1 MSDKEQQQGEA
12 SHPGAGGPQQSGP
25 PQGGRPGAPPAGGPP
40 AGIDPSKKRIMV
52 SQGFI
57 AFQCYKMDRE
67 WRRLDA
73 GTKKRQVDQFVA
85 AVNESAKGLKH
96 FAAFS
101 TAGLKADVDFM
112 LWAKATHIDALHEL
126 ALAQRATEL
135 SKWMD
140 LSRNYLAMLKGSPYD
155 QEDKIFKP
163 AEYYKYL
170 FIYPFVK
177 TRQWYLLPIEER
189 MRIMRG
195 HIDMGAAYPMVKIN
209 TSYSFGVDDQDF
221 VVAFESNEAD
231 KFVNLVQE
239 LRETE
244 SSLFT
249 VRDTPMYVGVQMP
262 LADLLA
268 TF

>member
-1 MSDKEQQQGEA
+1 MSEQ
-12 SHPGAGGPQQSGP
+12 PNT
-25 PQGGRPGAPPAGGPP
+25 GRPEHGGPP
-40 AGIDPSKKRIMV
+40 AAGAAPEGEKRSRVQV

-57 AFQCYKMDRE
+57 AFQCWKLDRS

-73 GTKKRQVDQFVA
+73 ATKQAHVA
-85 AVNESAKGLKH
+85 AFVKACDAGSLGLKH

-101 TAGLKADVDFM
+101 TAGLKSDVDFI
-112 LWAKATHIDALHEL
+112 LWAKALTLDPIHALG
-126 ALAQRATEL
+126 LAQRGTEL

-140 LSRNYLAMLKGSPYD
+140 LSHNYLAMLKGSPYD

-163 AEYYKYL
+163 ADHYKYL
-170 FIYPFVK
+170 FVYPFVK
-177 TRQWYLLPIEER
+177 TRQWYLLPIAER

-195 HIDMGAAYPMVKIN
+195 HIDQAAAYPMVKIN

-249 VRDTPMYVGVQMP
+249 QRDTPMYVGVQT
-262 LADLLA
+262 LLA
-268 TF
+268 ELLASF

>member
-1 MSDKEQQQGEA
+1 MSEN
-12 SHPGAGGPQQSGP
+12 PN
-25 PQGGRPGAPPAGGPP
+25 PAGPP
-40 AGIDPSKKRIMV
+40 AAGAPHDPTKKRVMV

-57 AFQCYKMDRE
+57 AFQCWKMDRA

-73 GTKKRQVDQFVA
+73 AQKKTHVEGFLA
-85 AVNESAKGLKH
+85 ACDKAAPRLKH

-101 TAGLKADVDFM
+101 TAGLKSDVDFM
-112 LWAKATHIDALHEL
+112 LWAKATDLDALHEL
-126 ALAQRATEL
+126 ALLQRGSEL
-135 SKWMD
+135 SKHME

-163 AEYYKYL
+163 EENYKWL

-177 TRQWYLLPIEER
+177 TRNWYLLPIEER

-195 HIDMGAAYPMVKIN
+195 HIDKGAAYPTIKIN
-209 TSYSFGVDDQDF
+209 TSYSFGIDDQDF
-221 VVAFESNEAD
+221 VVAFESNDPD

-249 VRDTPMYVGVQMP
+249 ARDTPMYVGLQTP
-262 LADLLA
+262 LRQILES
-268 TF
+268 F

>member
-1 MSDKEQQQGEA
+1 MSEQPQ
-12 SHPGAGGPQQSGP
+12 HPGRPSQ
-25 PQGGRPGAPPAGGPP
+25 PGAPAGADPA
-40 AGIDPSKKRIMV
+40 KRRQMV

-57 AFQCYKMDRE
+57 VFQCWKMDRE

-73 GTKKRQVDQFVA
+73 GTKQRHVDQFIA
-85 AVNESAKGLKH
+85 ACDAAQPGLKH

-112 LWAKATHIDALHEL
+112 LWAKATNLDALHDL
-126 ALAQRATEL
+126 ALKQRSTEL

-163 AEYYKYL
+163 ADYYKYL

-177 TRQWYLLPIEER
+177 TRQWYLLPLEER
-189 MRIMRG
+189 MRIMKG
-195 HIDMGAAYPMVKIN
+195 HIDGGAAYPMVKIN
-209 TSYSFGVDDQDF
+209 TSYSFGIDDQDF
-221 VVAFESNEAD
+221 VVAFESSEVD
-231 KFVNLVQE
+231 QFVNLVQG

-249 VRDTPMYVGVQMP
+249 ARDTPMYVGVQMP
-262 LADLLA
+262 LKELLQS
-268 TF
+268 F

>member
-1 MSDKEQQQGEA
+1 MSEA
-12 SHPGAGGPQQSGP
+12 QRPSGP
-25 PQGGRPGAPPAGGPP
+25 PAGAPPAGG
-40 AGIDPSKKRIMV
+40 GDPSKRRIMV

-57 AFQCYKMDRE
+57 GFQTWKVDRE

-73 GTKKRQVDQFVA
+73 KTKQAHVSEFLA
-85 AVNESAKGLKH
+85 AMEEAGKKLKH

-101 TAGLKADVDFM
+101 TAGLKSDVDFM
-112 LWAKATHIDALHEL
+112 LWAKGLSLDDLHAL
-126 ALAQRATEL
+126 ALAQRKCEL

-140 LSRNYLAMLKGSPYD
+140 LSHNYLAMLKGSPYD

-163 AEYYKYL
+163 ADFYKYL

-177 TRQWYLLPIEER
+177 TRQWYLLPLEER
-189 MRIMRG
+189 MRIMKG
-195 HIDMGAAYPMVKIN
+195 HIDQGAAYPMVKIN
-209 TSYSFGVDDQDF
+209 TSYSFGIDDQDF
-221 VVAFESNEAD
+221 VVAFESSEAD

-262 LADLLA
+262 LKEILES
-268 TF
+268 F

>member
-1 MSDKEQQQGEA
+1 MSEA
-12 SHPGAGGPQQSGP
+12 TNPAQPQQPS
-25 PQGGRPGAPPAGGPP
+25 AGGPP
-40 AGIDPSKKRIMV
+40 AMAGADPAKRSRLMV

-57 AFQCYKMDRE
+57 VFQCWKMDRE

-73 GTKKRQVDQFVA
+73 GTKHRHVEQFIA
-85 AVNESAKGLKH
+85 ACDAASAGLKH

-112 LWAKATHIDALHEL
+112 LWAKATNLDALHDL
-126 ALAQRATEL
+126 ALKQRGTEL

-163 AEYYKYL
+163 ADHYKYL

-177 TRQWYLLPIEER
+177 TRQWYLLPLEER

-195 HIDMGAAYPMVKIN
+195 HIDGGAAYPMVKIN
-209 TSYSFGVDDQDF
+209 TSYSFGLDDQDF
-221 VVAFESNEAD
+221 VVAFESSEAD

-249 VRDTPMYVGVQMP
+249 ARDTPMYVGVQMP
-262 LADLLA
+262 LKELLG

>member
-1 MSDKEQQQGEA
+1 
-12 SHPGAGGPQQSGP
+12 
-25 PQGGRPGAPPAGGPP
+25 
-40 AGIDPSKKRIMV
+40 
-52 SQGFI
+52 
-57 AFQCYKMDRE
+57 MDRA

-73 GTKKRQVDQFVA
+73 GTKARHVSEFVA
-85 AVNESAKGLKH
+85 KCNEAAGGLKH

-112 LWAKATHIDALHEL
+112 LWAKAATLDPLHDL
-126 ALAQRATEL
+126 AMKQRSAEL

-140 LSRNYLAMLKGSPYD
+140 LGHNYLAMLKGSPYD
-155 QEDKIFKP
+155 SEDKVFKP
-163 AEYYKYL
+163 EAFYKYL

-177 TRQWYLLPIEER
+177 TRQWYLLPLPER

-195 HIDMGAAYPMVKIN
+195 HIDQAAAYPMVKIN

-249 VRDTPMYVGVQMP
+249 QRDTPMYVGIQTP
-262 LADLLA
+262 LAEILGS
-268 TF
+268 F

>member
-1 MSDKEQQQGEA
+1 MPNEQPQ
-12 SHPGAGGPQQSGP
+12 HPGPPAQPGP
-25 PQGGRPGAPPAGGPP
+25 PPAGGP
-40 AGIDPSKKRIMV
+40 AKRGRIMV

-57 AFQCYKMDRE
+57 VFQCWKMDRE

-73 GTKKRQVDQFVA
+73 ATKQRHVDQFIA
-85 AVNESAKGLKH
+85 ACDEANKGLKH

-112 LWAKATHIDALHEL
+112 LWAKATSLDALHDL
-126 ALAQRATEL
+126 ALKQRGAEL

-163 AEYYKYL
+163 ADHYKYL

-177 TRQWYLLPIEER
+177 TRQWYLLPMEER

-195 HIDMGAAYPMVKIN
+195 HIDGGAAYPMVKIN
-209 TSYSFGVDDQDF
+209 TSYSFGLDDQDF
-221 VVAFESNEAD
+221 VVAFESSEAD

-249 VRDTPMYVGVQMP
+249 QRDTPMYVGVQTP
-262 LADLLA
+262 LKDILQS
-268 TF
+268 F

>member
-1 MSDKEQQQGEA
+1 MSA
-12 SHPGAGGPQQSGP
+12 QSP
-25 PQGGRPGAPPAGGPP
+25 SPPAGGPP
-40 AGIDPSKKRIMV
+40 AGIDPSKRARIMV

-57 AFQCYKMDRE
+57 AFQCWQVDRA

-73 GTKKRQVDQFVA
+73 ATKQAHVQEFLAAMDQA
-85 AVNESAKGLKH
+85 AKGLKH

-112 LWAKATHIDALHEL
+112 LWAKGLSIDDLHGL
-126 ALAQRATEL
+126 ALAQRRTEL
-135 SKWMD
+135 SKWMG
-140 LSRNYLAMLKGSPYD
+140 LSHNYLAMLKGSPYD

-163 AEYYKYL
+163 ADHYKYL

-177 TRQWYLLPIEER
+177 TRQWYLLPLEER
-189 MRIMRG
+189 MRIMKG
-195 HIDMGAAYPMVKIN
+195 HIDGGAAYPMVKIN
-209 TSYSFGVDDQDF
+209 TSYSFGIDDQDF
-221 VVAFESNEAD
+221 VVAFESSEAD
-231 KFVNLVQE
+231 KFVNLVQD

-262 LADLLA
+262 LKEILES
-268 TF
+268 F